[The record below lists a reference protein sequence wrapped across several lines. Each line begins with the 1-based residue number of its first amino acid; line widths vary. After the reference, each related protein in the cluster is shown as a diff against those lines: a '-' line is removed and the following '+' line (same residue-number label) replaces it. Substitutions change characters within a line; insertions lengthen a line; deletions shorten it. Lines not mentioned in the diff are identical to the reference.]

1 MQQIPTCP
9 SLTPTTRIERRD
21 GVISTGRKVG
31 GGGKVGPGFA
41 QVVAAPHRLP
51 SALSYT
57 TSSARLAPQHANLD
71 DTDKGRHRL

>member
-31 GGGKVGPGFA
+31 GKVGPGFA
-41 QVVAAPHRLP
+41 QVVAAV
-51 SALSYT
+51 
-57 TSSARLAPQHANLD
+57 
-71 DTDKGRHRL
+71 